1 MLVYYIIQRRRYGR
15 ELNIRPMFTNT
26 LKNNINFLE
35 KKIRAIKDYP
45 KKGIIYQDITPLLR
59 DPLAFSLAIDLCC
72 EQVDVDVDLI
82 AAIDARGFIL
92 GSGIAYK
99 TGKGIIPVRKINKL
113 PYEVIT
119 EKYSL
124 EYGYDQIE
132 LHTDSIESGQKIVLV
147 DDVLATGGTTE
158 AAIKLIDRL
167 GGHISAII
175 FLLELTDLKGRK
187 KIAKYAD
194 NIHSLIEL

>member
-1 MLVYYIIQRRRYGR
+1 M
-15 ELNIRPMFTNT
+15 
-26 LKNNINFLE
+26 KNNINFLK

-45 KKGIIYQDITPLLR
+45 KPGIIYQDITPLLR
-59 DPLAFSLAIDLCC
+59 DQYAFSLAIDLCC
-72 EQVDVDVDLI
+72 EKVDADVDLI

-99 TGKGIIPVRKINKL
+99 TEKGIIPIRKMNKL
-113 PYEVIT
+113 PYDVIA

-124 EYGYDQIE
+124 EYGDDQIE
-132 LHTDSIESGQKIVLV
+132 LHTDSIERGQKIVLV
-147 DDVLATGGTTE
+147 DDVLATGGTIE

-167 GGHISAII
+167 GGQISAII
-175 FLLELTDLKGRK
+175 FLLELRGLNGRDK
-187 KIAKYAD
+187 LAKHAD

>member
-1 MLVYYIIQRRRYGR
+1 M
-15 ELNIRPMFTNT
+15 
-26 LKNNINFLE
+26 KNNINYLE

-45 KKGIIYQDITPLLR
+45 KPGITYQDITPLLR
-59 DPLAFSLAIDLCC
+59 DPQAFSLAIDLCC
-72 EQVDVDVDLI
+72 EKVDRDIDLI

-99 TGKGIIPVRKINKL
+99 TGKGIIPIRKMNKL
-113 PYEVIT
+113 PYNVIA

-124 EYGYDQIE
+124 EYGHDQIE
-132 LHTDSIESGQKIVLV
+132 LHTDSIEEGQKIVLV

-167 GGHISAII
+167 GGQLCAVI
-175 FLLELTDLKGRK
+175 FLLELKDLNGRI

-194 NIHSLIEL
+194 NIHSLIEF